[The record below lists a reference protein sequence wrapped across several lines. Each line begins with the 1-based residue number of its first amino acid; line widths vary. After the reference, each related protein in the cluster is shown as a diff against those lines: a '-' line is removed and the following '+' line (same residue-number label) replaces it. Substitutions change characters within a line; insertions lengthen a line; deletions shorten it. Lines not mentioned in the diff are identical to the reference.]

1 MDKKSLEKMIRNI
14 MSGLKSEDP
23 DSDSDP
29 DDPKPSTSSGRGL
42 LKKSLKRLQ
51 KSLKKKANKL
61 GFEQVEERR
70 KLFAKNKLENVGFTK
85 NFRCLPKVCRD
96 VNVQKPSCVDQ
107 LVKAGLWGREVI
119 F

>member
-42 LKKSLKRLQ
+42 PKKSLKRLQ
-51 KSLKKKANKL
+51 KTLKKKANKL
-61 GFEQVEERR
+61 GFEQVDERR
-70 KLFAKNKLENVGFTK
+70 KLFAKNKLGTPFSSFV
-85 NFRCLPKVCRD
+85 
-96 VNVQKPSCVDQ
+96 
-107 LVKAGLWGREVI
+107 
-119 F
+119 